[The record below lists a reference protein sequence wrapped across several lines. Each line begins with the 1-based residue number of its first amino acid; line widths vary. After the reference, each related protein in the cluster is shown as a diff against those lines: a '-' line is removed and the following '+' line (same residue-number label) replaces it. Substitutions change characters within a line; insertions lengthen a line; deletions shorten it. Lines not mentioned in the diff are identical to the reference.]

1 MEVGFIK
8 TSISNFVFK
17 EERPF
22 ISKRDINWP
31 NLSKLGA
38 LLVSALIVLLLL
50 IPTPEVEQKEFH
62 EKIGSGNISKAAAF
76 ERESDLDSLYPQ
88 NQSPYALAPE
98 MNSVGYSSESGL
110 FGGNSGGPQREVN
123 GSMILSREGLDTKN
137 QLSPGSRIPVRLLQ
151 KTIVSNQAMPIMAT
165 VTKDITHEDSVAI
178 PEGSKFLGEISF
190 DDSSDRA
197 QVSWRSIQFEDGR
210 ERPISGMALSQDG
223 QLGITGAIHSDGF
236 KNTTGQLV
244 ARFIGAYAEGSMQ
257 KGALGAS
264 PGGKENGLKAAV
276 SETAK
281 DRGEAWAED
290 MKKQRRWIEVNT
302 DQNFLV
308 ILSQPFTFRDPG
320 SFYGK

>member
-1 MEVGFIK
+1 MEIGFIK
-8 TSISNFVFK
+8 TGISNFVFK

-22 ISKRDINWP
+22 ISKRDVNWP

-50 IPTPEVEQKEFH
+50 MPTPEVEQKKFH
-62 EKIGSGNISKAAAF
+62 EKVGSGNISKPAAF
-76 ERESDLDSLYPQ
+76 DSESDLDSLYPQ
-88 NQSPYALAPE
+88 NHSPLALASE
-98 MNSVGYSSESGL
+98 MNSVGYSSESGS
-110 FGGNSGGPQREVN
+110 FGGIGGPQREVN
-123 GSMILSREGLDTKN
+123 GSMILSRGGLDTKN
-137 QLSPGSRIPVRLLQ
+137 QLPPGARIPVSLTQ
-151 KTIVSNQAMPIMAT
+151 KSIVSNQAMPIMAT
-165 VTKDITHEDSVAI
+165 VTKDITHEDSLAI
-178 PEGSKFLGEISF
+178 PEGSKVLGEISF

-210 ERPISGMALSQDG
+210 ERPLSGMALSQDG
-223 QLGITGAIHSDGF
+223 QLGITGTIHSDGF

-264 PGGKENGLKAAV
+264 PGGTENGLKSAV

-290 MKKQRRWIEVNT
+290 MKKQKRWIEVNT
-302 DQNFLV
+302 DQNFLL
-308 ILSQPFTFRDPG
+308 ILNQPFTFRDPG
-320 SFYGK
+320 SVYGK